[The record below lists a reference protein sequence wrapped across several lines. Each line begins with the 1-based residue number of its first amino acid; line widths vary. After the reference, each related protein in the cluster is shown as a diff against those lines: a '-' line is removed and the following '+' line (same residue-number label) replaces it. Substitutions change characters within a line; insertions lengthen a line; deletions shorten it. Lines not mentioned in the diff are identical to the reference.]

1 MGNDIDNKQ
10 EEEFYRE
17 VVTQVINGKHPFTFA
32 YQLHARSEGGE
43 NFILKS
49 AEVLTRF
56 PHYKCKPV
64 LPHKFFT
71 CLTEMAK
78 ETKEPIEKKFVYLQL
93 DRLGNELADNIDEL
107 GSNFTASFNIS
118 ANILNEEFKKKYLS
132 VIKKHPKLSQKNFAL
147 ELTEYSPFP
156 IGKDQKK
163 EYKEFLGVMQS
174 LQRGGTLFSLDDFDT
189 DYADERALKAFP
201 WDIVKTD
208 HHKFKTVM
216 NQMLDPSFAKYHDN
230 NVLDTLIASL
240 EFLLANGNGI
250 PKKIVCEGLSEG
262 SCQGGKDKNIPLLLS
277 KYYGKK
283 FKLLGYNKNTLLY
296 QGYEINIPCN
306 MEKMK
311 KMLTGKHQLA
321 I

>member
-1 MGNDIDNKQ
+1 MGNDVASKQ
-10 EEEFYRE
+10 EYEFYKE
-17 VVTQVINGKHPFTFA
+17 VVAQVISGKHPFSFV

-43 NFILKS
+43 TFALKS
-49 AEVLTRF
+49 AEALTRF
-56 PHYKCKPV
+56 PHYKGKTV

-78 ETKEPIEKKFVYLQL
+78 ETKEPIEKKFAYLQL
-93 DRLGNELADNIDEL
+93 EKLGSEVADNIDEL
-107 GSNFTASFNIS
+107 GDDFTASFNIS
-118 ANILNEEFKKKYLS
+118 ADILNEEFKKKYLS
-132 VIKKHPKLSQKNFAL
+132 IIKKHPKLSQKNMAI

-156 IGKDQKK
+156 VGPDKKK
-163 EYKEFLGVMQS
+163 EHKEFLSVMQS
-174 LQRGGTLFSLDDFDT
+174 LQKGGTVFALDDFDT
-189 DYADERALKAFP
+189 DYADERTLRAFP

-216 NQMLDPSFAKYHDN
+216 NQLLDPSFAKHHEN
-230 NVLDTLIASL
+230 NVLDKLIASL
-240 EFLLANGNGI
+240 EFLLANGNHI
-250 PKKIVCEGLSEG
+250 PKKIICEGLSEG
-262 SCQGGKDKNIPLLLS
+262 SCQGGKDKNIPLLLT

-296 QGYEINIPCN
+296 QGYEINVPCN

-311 KMLTGKHQLA
+311 KRFANKQELS